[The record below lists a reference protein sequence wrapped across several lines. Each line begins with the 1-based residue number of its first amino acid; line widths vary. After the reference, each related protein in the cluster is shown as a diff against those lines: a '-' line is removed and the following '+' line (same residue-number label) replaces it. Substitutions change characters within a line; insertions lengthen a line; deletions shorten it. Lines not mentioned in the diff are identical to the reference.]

1 MAWVRSQFRLCPAI
15 HGETVPV
22 TSQLGLSAWW
32 PGYQSSGRSAPA
44 VGGHGGSHQRIAQLA
59 QLGSRGAFIE
69 RRRNVF
75 CRASHL
81 INAIGQVSGLVSGQ
95 HHRVG
100 RQRRTFRSGDRGP
113 LLVGPLPTRLPAVL
127 APPAHPAVG
136 DVAATP
142 AAWLRADATCH
153 GADFSRGSTGIPVS
167 WNVESHGPGKILG
180 TLPTALALIKA
191 LAAEK
196 TLRGVG
202 TNG

>member
-32 PGYQSSGRSAPA
+32 PGYQSPGRSAPA

-59 QLGSRGAFIE
+59 QFSGRGSFVK

-81 INAIGQVSGLVSGQ
+81 IDAIGQVSGLVSGQ

-100 RQRRTFRSGDRGP
+100 RQRRTFRSVDRGP

-127 APPAHPAVG
+127 AATAHTAVAG
-136 DVAATP
+136 QDGTSAP
-142 AAWLRADATCH
+142 AARLRVDATGH
-153 GADFSRGSTGIPVS
+153 AADFSRG
-167 WNVESHGPGKILG
+167 
-180 TLPTALALIKA
+180 
-191 LAAEK
+191 
-196 TLRGVG
+196 
-202 TNG
+202 

>member
-22 TSQLGLSAWW
+22 TSQLRLSAWL
-32 PGYQSSGRSAPA
+32 PGFQSSGRSAPA
-44 VGGHGGSHQRIAQLA
+44 VGGHGGSHQRVAQLA
-59 QLGSRGAFIE
+59 QLGSRGSFVK
-69 RRRNVF
+69 RGRNVF

-81 INAIGQVSGLVSGQ
+81 IDAIGQVSGLVSGQ

-100 RQRRTFRSGDRGP
+100 RQRRTFRSVDRGP

-127 APPAHPAVG
+127 APPAHPVVG

-153 GADFSRGSTGIPVS
+153 GADFSRG
-167 WNVESHGPGKILG
+167 
-180 TLPTALALIKA
+180 
-191 LAAEK
+191 
-196 TLRGVG
+196 
-202 TNG
+202 